1 MQTGRFAERVT
12 VMTIDT
18 LLAADLPA
26 LKPEDTV
33 EHALG
38 LMLEHSVLHLPVV
51 NDEGILLGA
60 VSEET
65 LLSASGPDA
74 PLERLLEEHPASQ
87 RPVSVSPDTHIFDIT
102 RKLVE
107 HDLTVVPVVEGEGRF
122 TGMIRRHDI
131 FYRFARMLSTQE
143 RGAILALELDPRDY
157 SLSQLVYTIENN
169 GVKILSIAS
178 EPPESETDMIRVTL
192 KLNTTDAARVRHMLE
207 HYGYNV
213 VASFSEDET
222 DDELQLRVEEF
233 MRYLEV

>member
-1 MQTGRFAERVT
+1 
-12 VMTIDT
+12 MTTDT
-18 LLAADLPA
+18 LYVTETPA
-26 LKPEDTV
+26 LKPECSV

-38 LMLEHSVLHLPVV
+38 IMLEQNVLHMPVV
-51 NDEGILLGA
+51 DGDNHLVGVL
-60 VSEET
+60 SEEL

-74 PLERLLEEHPASQ
+74 TIGQLLDEHPAA
-87 RPVSVSPDTHIFDIT
+87 RHPISVSPDTHVFDVT
-102 RKLVE
+102 KKFVE
-107 HDLTVVPVVEGEGRF
+107 HDLTVVPVVEGENRYVGL
-122 TGMIRRHDI
+122 IRRHDI

-178 EPPESETDMIRVTL
+178 EPPDSETGMIRVTL

-207 HYGYNV
+207 HYGYHV
-213 VASFSEDET
+213 VASFSEDDT